1 MKIAGGAA
9 GELTPNV
16 LLGGK
21 ADMAV
26 ALRSIRSLAIW
37 LFDDGGDSIAVQV
50 LPPGSQRSPN
60 VKVFLEFLAAKV
72 TSMSASAKSSPYTPR
87 PYAPQGRGPQP
98 IYSWRQSFSG
108 PEAESDGTMTA
119 RTSLLARMP
128 HPMSAFGGKADMA

>member
-50 LPPGSQRSPN
+50 LPPGSQRSSN

-72 TSMSASAKSSPYTPR
+72 TSKNVCFGEKQSIHSTALRSARERSCVRSP
-87 PYAPQGRGPQP
+87 A
-98 IYSWRQSFSG
+98 
-108 PEAESDGTMTA
+108 A
-119 RTSLLARMP
+119 
-128 HPMSAFGGKADMA
+128 